1 MGVELS
7 AHMAGQSAE
16 RVGAPVVASIDDL
29 GDEMFDVITL
39 WEVIEHL
46 RQPVSVLDNLRKHLR
61 PGGLLTLSTPNT
73 GHWQAQLEPQ
83 NWEGY
88 RPPSHLVF
96 FTRETLEA
104 ALRRAGFARVEVRG
118 TAPLPMLPGWLRR
131 ASAPLRSAVA
141 SGEARPWMV
150 ALLVWRAIRAVGW
163 GWQRVARPGV
173 DAFATLEAWTVRT

>member
-1 MGVELS
+1 
-7 AHMAGQSAE
+7 
-16 RVGAPVVASIDDL
+16 
-29 GDEMFDVITL
+29 MFDVITL

-61 PGGLLTLSTPNT
+61 LGGLLTLSTPNT
-73 GHWQAQLEPQ
+73 GHWQAQAGTAELA
-83 NWEGY
+83 GY

-96 FTRETLEA
+96 FTGETLEPRSAGPASRGWRCA
-104 ALRRAGFARVEVRG
+104 ARRRS
-118 TAPLPMLPGWLRR
+118 PMLPGWLRR